1 MAYKRLISYFDLIED
16 DQKRGNAGFV
26 KWEKYDECHILSV
39 FVSGMEASFHK
50 EAKVYLDESV
60 LGTLSIRGGRGEGT
74 YLLTGEDK
82 ERKEYIEA
90 IKIVLD
96 DKRVL
101 VAEFEPQE
109 KKQKAEKNVVQ
120 ENSVGIMN
128 VPAQEEETPVE
139 DAPAQEEMPAEEEN
153 VPAKAEVQVEEE
165 SEPDNGT
172 EKVVHKGVW
181 EQLSETHEPFFPFNN
196 DAECFR
202 IFPKDLN
209 FLQAEYRLFQSNQFL
224 MHGYYNYRHLILF
237 RKKDDLNEY
246 WLGVPGIYHEREKM
260 AARMFGFEKF
270 ESANKDYKTGDLG
283 YYLVTVK

>member
-237 RKKDDLNEY
+237 RKKDDPNEY

>member
-1 MAYKRLISYFDLIED
+1 MAYKRMISYFDLIED
-16 DQKRGNAGFV
+16 EQKRGNAGFV

-39 FVSGMEASFHK
+39 FVSGLDRHYDK
-50 EAKVYLDESV
+50 EAKAFLDESM

-96 DKRVL
+96 NNRVL
-101 VAEFEPQE
+101 VAEFEVQE
-109 KKQKAEKNVVQ
+109 KPVEELCEVMQEEVTAEKEPVS
-120 ENSVGIMN
+120 EK
-128 VPAQEEETPVE
+128 EEE
-139 DAPAQEEMPAEEEN
+139 
-153 VPAKAEVQVEEE
+153 QVEEE
-165 SEPDNGT
+165 SEPDNRP
-172 EKVVHKGVW
+172 EEMEPKSVW
-181 EQLSETHEPFFPFNN
+181 EQLLETHEPFFPFNN
-196 DAECFR
+196 ETECFR

-209 FLQAEYRLFQSNQFL
+209 HLQAEYRLFQGNQFL

-237 RKKDDLNEY
+237 RKKDDSNEY

>member
-16 DQKRGNAGFV
+16 EQKRGNAGFV

-39 FVSGMEASFHK
+39 FVSGLDRHCDK
-50 EAKVYLDESV
+50 ETKVFLDECM

-96 DKRVL
+96 NNRVL
-101 VAEFEPQE
+101 VAEFELPERRQKPERDAVQE
-109 KKQKAEKNVVQ
+109 KPVEEPYEV
-120 ENSVGIMN
+120 M
-128 VPAQEEETPVE
+128 QEEV
-139 DAPAQEEMPAEEEN
+139 PAEEEP
-153 VPAKAEVQVEEE
+153 VSEKAEAQVEGE
-165 SEPDNGT
+165 SEPDNRP
-172 EKVVHKGVW
+172 EEVEPKSVW

-196 DAECFR
+196 ETECFR

-209 FLQAEYRLFQSNQFL
+209 LLQAEYRLFQGNQFL

-237 RKKDDLNEY
+237 GKKDDSNEY

-283 YYLVTVK
+283 YYLVTVQ

>member
-50 EAKVYLDESV
+50 EVKVYLDENV

-90 IKIVLD
+90 IKIALD

-109 KKQKAEKNVVQ
+109 KRPKDEINAIQEMSVEKPYEV
-120 ENSVGIMN
+120 M
-128 VPAQEEETPVE
+128 
-139 DAPAQEEMPAEEEN
+139 QEEMPAEEEN

-237 RKKDDLNEY
+237 RKKDDPNEY

>member
-16 DQKRGNAGFV
+16 EQKRGNAGFV

-39 FVSGMEASFHK
+39 FVSGLDKHYDK
-50 EAKVYLDESV
+50 EIKVFLDESV

-82 ERKEYIEA
+82 ERKENIET
-90 IKIVLD
+90 IKLILD
-96 DKRVL
+96 DNRIL
-101 VAEFEPQE
+101 LAEFEPQE
-109 KKQKAEKNVVQ
+109 TGQKHEKNAVQEEPAETLYEVVQ
-120 ENSVGIMN
+120 E
-128 VPAQEEETPVE
+128 EELL
-139 DAPAQEEMPAEEEN
+139 AEEEN
-153 VPAKAEVQVEEE
+153 VPVKVEAQKEQE
-165 SEPDNGT
+165 PEPDNRP
-172 EKVVHKGVW
+172 EEVVPKSVW
-181 EQLSETHEPFFPFNN
+181 EQLLETHEPFFPFDNEV
-196 DAECFR
+196 ECFR

-209 FLQAEYRLFQSNQFL
+209 LLQAEYRLFQSNQFL

-237 RKKDDLNEY
+237 RKKDDPNEY